1 MTAAEALAWALVHF
15 LWQGAAL
22 AALCWLALRLLRS
35 AEARYVS
42 ACAVLCLMAAAP
54 AVTMLALL
62 DTAPAA
68 SSIAAPMPGWRGT
81 LPGELDISWTALLM
95 TWLPAAWATGAA
107 LLLARSAIAWWL
119 ARERTLA
126 QLRPAATTLRHTV
139 DDLGRRMHVGR
150 LVEVFESAT
159 ASTPQVFGWLRPILL
174 LPAAAIAGLTPQQ
187 IEAVIAHE
195 LAHVRRHD
203 YLVNLL
209 QTVVESLLY
218 YHPAVWWVSSR
229 IRTERE
235 FCCDEAAVAL
245 CGDRVLYSRALLQLE
260 ESRVEF
266 AMAAG
271 NGLKDRIG
279 RILGMKE
286 RNNLMAPALALCA
299 ALILGSGLLW
309 AQKAPAAPAPP
320 AAPAAPAPP
329 DTVVVDGKTYKRK
342 LAVAPPAQP
351 LPPHAP
357 RAPLAPAAP
366 AASADEI
373 RALERKIQELEKQLQ
388 QLATRRQELQQQA
401 AGSGD
406 KAKQFELQQRE
417 MQKAIQQIERQVS
430 AEAKIAE
437 RAEAKAKVAQLLF
450 RQEQEKELQRRIKY
464 ADERFAEQGKRGSE
478 TDRGKV
484 YLKHGPPD
492 EIEVHPEQKKE
503 SWRYRGGMT
512 FRFENNKLVMFGSV
526 I

>member
-62 DTAPAA
+62 DPAPAA

-174 LPAAAIAGLTPQQ
+174 IPAAIAGLTPQQ
-187 IEAVIAHE
+187 LEAVIAHE
-195 LAHVRRHD
+195 LAHIRRHD

-235 FCCDEAAVAL
+235 LCCDEAAVQV

-260 ESRVEF
+260 ETRFDF

-271 NGLKDRIG
+271 ASLKDRVG

-286 RNNLMAPALALCA
+286 RNNLMAPALALSA
-299 ALILGSGLLW
+299 ALIVGGSLVW
-309 AQKAPAAPAPP
+309 AQQKPAPP
-320 AAPAAPAPP
+320 APPAVPAPAAMP

-351 LPPHAP
+351 VAPHAP
-357 RAPLAPAAP
+357 KAPAPPAAP
-366 AASADEI
+366 ATPADEI
-373 RALERKIQELEKQLQ
+373 RALDQQMRTLERQLQ
-388 QLATRRQELQQQA
+388 QLAERRQQLQRQAGVAGDQARQLEQEKQRLQKTMREMERQA
-401 AGSGD
+401 AAED
-406 KAKQFELQQRE
+406 QRA
-417 MQKAIQQIERQVS
+417 Q
-430 AEAKIAE
+430 
-437 RAEAKAKVAQLLF
+437 RAEAYAKLQQLQASQNL
-450 RQEQEKELQRRIKY
+450 EKETQRRIRY
-464 ADERFAEQGKRGSE
+464 ADERFAEEGRRGSE

-484 YLKHGPPD
+484 YLKYGPPD
-492 EIEVHPEQKKE
+492 EIETHPSEGKDA
-503 SWRYRGGMT
+503 WLYRSGPII
-512 FRFENNKLVMFGSV
+512 RFEKGKLVS
-526 I
+526 IDAAI